1 MSDRKKISLKIL
13 KPEKVIV
20 DQEVEKVIAEGLT
33 GSFCLKP
40 RHIDFV
46 SALKPGILLFES
58 EGEEVYVAI
67 DEGILVKCRDEV
79 KVSVLNGLVS
89 RSLKDLEN
97 IVRKEFY
104 KSEELNKATDFAMK
118 SMEAELLLHFFEV
131 NKYQ

>member
-1 MSDRKKISLKIL
+1 MYRQIHLKIL
-13 KPEKVIV
+13 KPEEVLV
-20 DQEVEKVIAEGLT
+20 DQYVEKVIAEGLN

-40 RHIDFV
+40 RHVDFV

-58 EGEEVYVAI
+58 DGEEVFVAT
-67 DEGILVKCRDEV
+67 DEGILVKCGDEV

-89 RSLKDLEN
+89 TQLKDLDN

-118 SMEAELLLHFFEV
+118 SMEAELLLHFFEI